1 MTDRRVEGQIQIEEA
16 KLLPVPFRNFE
27 GREGQY
33 NRKGLR
39 NFCVELDHETAKTM
53 FDDGWNVKFP
63 KPREDE
69 EDFDRN
75 PYLPIEVAYDK
86 GKPPQIVLIT
96 NDGKS
101 RTNLTEDE
109 VELLDWIDIKSV
121 DLIANPYNYHIPA
134 RGKIPAMSGVK
145 AYLRKMFVVQ
155 DEDDLD
161 RKWAHLEI
169 TSEKPKREEEAF

>member
-1 MTDRRVEGQIQIEEA
+1 MTQRVEGQLRIEEA
-16 KLLPVPFRNFE
+16 RLLPVPFRNFE

-39 NFCVELDHETAKTM
+39 NFCVELDVETAHAM
-53 FDDGWNVKFP
+53 LEDGWNVKFP
-63 KPREDE
+63 KPREEDE
-69 EDFDRN
+69 EGNERK

-96 NDGKS
+96 NNGKN

-109 VELLDWIDIKSV
+109 VELLDWIEIKFV
-121 DLIANPYNYHIPA
+121 DLIANPYNWNIPA
-134 RGKIPAMSGVK
+134 RGQIPATSGVK

-161 RKWAHLEI
+161 RKWAHLE
-169 TSEKPKREEEAF
+169 TTDEKPKREEPAF